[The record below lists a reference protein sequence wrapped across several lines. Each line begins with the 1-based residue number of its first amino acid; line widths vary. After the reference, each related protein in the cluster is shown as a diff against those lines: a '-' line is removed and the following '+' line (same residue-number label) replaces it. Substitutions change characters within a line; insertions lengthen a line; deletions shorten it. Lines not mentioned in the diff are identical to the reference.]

1 MPEGPFGV
9 KRLTN
14 LGPLASDDVEINFEE
29 ERERDPII
37 VPELKEEIQRNNWE
51 YDWIEYVSR
60 KVVIKQ
66 EVEET
71 GVKVLDD
78 FKKGI
83 ASLGERI
90 ALIEYYMMSNGIGY
104 IKRTE
109 VDTRFRREG
118 VASEMRRDVLED
130 MRQRGMRIVYS
141 YPSNN
146 AGRELAESQGFS
158 KAEGIPGFMEKEL

>member
-1 MPEGPFGV
+1 MAEGPFGV

-51 YDWIEYVSR
+51 YDWIERVTR
-60 KVVIKQ
+60 RVVIKQ
-66 EVEET
+66 DVEET
-71 GVKVLDD
+71 GVDVLDE

-83 ASLGERI
+83 ASLGERV

-109 VDTRFRREG
+109 VDRRFRREG
-118 VASEMRRDVLED
+118 VASEMRQDVLDD
-130 MRQRGMRIVYS
+130 MKEQGMEVVYT
-141 YPSNN
+141 YPSTR
-146 AGRELAESQGFS
+146 AGEELAKSQGFID
-158 KAEGIPGFMEKEL
+158 AEIPGFMVRYL